1 MLSKARTFAQHV
13 VPAVIKPLRVL
24 WNEMIG
30 FVYMAFGVIVSF
42 RVWREHETGQSP
54 GMVVM
59 GSGFALILLYF
70 GVTSFWR
77 ARKINRT

>member
-1 MLSKARTFAQHV
+1 MLSKARNFAHHV

-30 FVYMAFGVIVSF
+30 FVYLAFGAVVTI
-42 RVWREHETGQSP
+42 RVWKEHENGQSP

-59 GSGFALILLYF
+59 GSGFALVLIYF
-70 GVTSFWR
+70 GVTSFWK

>member
-30 FVYMAFGVIVSF
+30 FVYLVFGVLVTF
-42 RVWREHETGQSP
+42 RVWREHENGQSP

-59 GSGFALILLYF
+59 GAAFGAIMLYF

-77 ARKINRT
+77 ARKINRS

>member
-30 FVYMAFGVIVSF
+30 FVYLVFGVIVSI
-42 RVWREHETGQSP
+42 RVWREHDSGQNF
-54 GMVVM
+54 GMVLM
-59 GSGFALILLYF
+59 GAAFASVLLYF

-77 ARKINRT
+77 ARKINRS